1 MTVNELTLEKMNE
14 ARRRLAGVAFLTPLD
29 FSSTFSELTRNQVY
43 FKLENVQKTGS
54 FKIRGAFNKIQS
66 LSGKERKRGVI
77 AASAGNHAQGVAYA
91 ATRAGIPCVIVMPE
105 GAPISKV
112 AAARGYGASVVLA
125 GGGYDDAYRAARKMQ
140 LESGATFVHG
150 FDDIDVIAGQGTIA
164 LELLDVLPQLD
175 AVLVPV
181 GGGGLIAG
189 IAFAIKKLKPQALVI
204 GVQAAGAPAV
214 QLSLSHNQLC
224 ELDHTST
231 FADGI
236 AIRRPGET
244 TFALIRQYVDD
255 LVVVDDEEIAEAILL
270 LLERTKTV
278 VEGAGAVG
286 LAALLHQKT
295 TLEGAHTVILL
306 SGGNIDMNVLSI
318 IIERGLAK
326 TGRCVRLRTVLT
338 DRPGN
343 LHSLLAAVAEA
354 GANVISISHDRIKP
368 TVPLKQA
375 EIELALETKNQEHI
389 ARILNILKNLGYC
402 IDII

>member
-1 MTVNELTLEKMNE
+1 MPVNELTLEKMNE
-14 ARRRLAGVAFLTPLD
+14 ARRRLAGVAYLTPLD

-66 LSGKERKRGVI
+66 LSGKDRKRGVI

-125 GGGYDDAYRAARKMQ
+125 GAGYDDAYRAAREMQ
-140 LESGATFVHG
+140 RESGATFIHG

-164 LELLDVLPQLD
+164 LELLDELPQLD

-189 IAFAIKKLKPQALVI
+189 IAFAIKKLKPQARVI

-214 QLSLSHNQLC
+214 QLSLNHKQLC

-236 AIRRPGET
+236 AIRRPGDT
-244 TFALIRQYVDD
+244 TFSIIRQYVDD

-295 TLEGAHTVILL
+295 ALEGAHTVVLL

-343 LHSLLAAVAEA
+343 LHSLLAAVAGA

-375 EIELALETKNQEHI
+375 EIELALETQNQEHI
-389 ARILNILKNLGYC
+389 ARILNILKNLGYL